1 MSCLANSFVC
11 YLWRGLLRSFF
22 SFFFFFSMSKIRS
35 GSLCPFLLYLTVS
48 FSTWK
53 SKYVHQ
59 VPFANNLNLRKHT
72 ARKCFKVFSQEFIRI
87 KSTSESLLK
96 LSIRLQICYMKNWKD
111 IEMLFVPVCY
121 FSPISL

>member
-11 YLWRGLLRSFF
+11 YLWRGLLRS
-22 SFFFFFSMSKIRS
+22 SFFFFFFFSISKIRS
-35 GSLCPFLLYLTVS
+35 GSLCLFLLYLTVS

-59 VPFANNLNLRKHT
+59 VPFANNLNLRKLA

-111 IEMLFVPVCY
+111 IKMLFVPVCY
-121 FSPISL
+121 F

>member
-1 MSCLANSFVC
+1 MYCFANSFC
-11 YLWRGLLRSFF
+11 LLFMEGF
-22 SFFFFFSMSKIRS
+22 TSFFFFPFFFCFSISKIRS

-111 IEMLFVPVCY
+111 IKMLFVPVCY
-121 FSPISL
+121 F

>member
-1 MSCLANSFVC
+1 MWPIRLFVI
-11 YLWRGLLRSFF
+11 YGGIYFVLFFF
-22 SFFFFFSMSKIRS
+22 SFFFCFSISKIRS
-35 GSLCPFLLYLTVS
+35 GSLCPFSLYLTAS

-59 VPFANNLNLRKHT
+59 VPFANNLNLSKHA
-72 ARKCFKVFSQEFIRI
+72 ARKCFIVFSQEFIRT

-111 IEMLFVPVCY
+111 INILFVPVCY
-121 FSPISL
+121 F